1 MSGAG
6 VQVEMGVD
14 VGQNGQEKLRVSL
27 TVVSL
32 SLLGSSGEGGRGEV
46 LSSLPESIGPMPV
59 WPQVWLNL

>member
-1 MSGAG
+1 
-6 VQVEMGVD
+6 MGVD

>member
-14 VGQNGQEKLRVSL
+14 VGQNGQENLRVSL

-46 LSSLPESIGPMPV
+46 LSSLPKSIGPMPV